1 MLCMVPS
8 LPLYTRHT
16 CTLMPISL
24 IAGRQSNCPYCHNAF
39 ISVLC
44 YFCRDSVSTHRRVSN
59 ITDLQQY
66 RALHPLLQS
75 PLHRRD
81 TTPQLGA
88 ELGPRF
94 FSLGRSQLQIESH
107 LPCRIIFIPNN
118 HVKKELRHLYLY
130 Y

>member
-1 MLCMVPS
+1 LCCTVPS

-16 CTLMPISL
+16 CTLMPMSL
-24 IAGRQSNCPYCHNAF
+24 IQAANPTAAYCHNAF

-44 YFCRDSVSTHRRVSN
+44 YFCRDSVSTYRRVSN

-88 ELGPRF
+88 EQGLRF
-94 FSLGRSQLQIESH
+94 FSHGRSQLQIESH

-118 HVKKELRHLYLY
+118 HVEKELRHLYLY